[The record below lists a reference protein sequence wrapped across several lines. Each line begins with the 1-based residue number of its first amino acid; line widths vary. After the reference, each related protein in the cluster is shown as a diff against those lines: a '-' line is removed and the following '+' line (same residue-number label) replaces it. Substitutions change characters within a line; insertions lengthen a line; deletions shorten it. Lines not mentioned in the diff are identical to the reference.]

1 MIRKVLGF
9 AILLPLA
16 VVIVALAVA
25 NRGSVAISLDP
36 LSPANPAY
44 VLHLPL
50 YLLVFLLVIVGV
62 LIGGVAA
69 WVKQGRW
76 RRRARRLET
85 QLRRAYD
92 EIKDLRGA
100 AAVEP
105 GASKTAARGTALA
118 SAPVDTARPQQWP
131 PPRALPPAA

>member
-1 MIRKVLGF
+1 MIRKVLAF
-9 AILLPLA
+9 VVLVPLA

-25 NRGSVAISLDP
+25 NRGPVAISLDP
-36 LSPANPAY
+36 LNQANPAY
-44 VLHLPL
+44 VAHVPL

-69 WVKQGRW
+69 WLKQSHW

-92 EIKDLRGA
+92 EIKDLRSNAAETGTNGSGA
-100 AAVEP
+100 P
-105 GASKTAARGTALA
+105 GNAPASMHAGAGRAQ
-118 SAPVDTARPQQWP
+118 PWP
-131 PPRALPPAA
+131 APRALPPAA